1 VGLVLEAERLTC
13 EKGYLDAGS
22 LGVWKYLVESLDLR
36 CSSLF
41 FVYFAGEA
49 ELNTTTTGRVKI

>member
-1 VGLVLEAERLTC
+1 MEAERLTC
-13 EKGYLDAGS
+13 KEEYLDAGS

-41 FVYFAGEA
+41 LFILPGRPSSIPLLPV
-49 ELNTTTTGRVKI
+49 ELKYDI